1 MPNNKYPRN
10 DGLTKKFYI
19 GFPDDIKELLFASVT
34 EAKNKGE

>member
-10 DGLTKKFYI
+10 DGLTKKFYK